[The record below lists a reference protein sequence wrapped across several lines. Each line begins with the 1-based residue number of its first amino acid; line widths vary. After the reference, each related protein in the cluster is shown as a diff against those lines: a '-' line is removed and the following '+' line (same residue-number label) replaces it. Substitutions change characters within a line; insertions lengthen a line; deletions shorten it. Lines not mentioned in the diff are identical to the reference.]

1 MNFPS
6 SPIIIETS
14 SFAQSGG
21 SAITNILEEFS
32 NFSVLRGGATFECKF
47 FTENIFALETALK
60 IGNGIDKAA
69 KVFLYNAYQASR
81 DSDYKNN
88 FGPEFLN
95 YTIEYIDSVTENYLG
110 AVHKDYDY
118 TFLDPAEHAIF
129 SKAQRLYNYKYGKRI
144 YEAYEPYQWKPSYIP
159 FGKVYYGN
167 FPNDFYDKT
176 HEYIEKV
183 FAPLYEKNKRYVL
196 ADALYSASIST
207 PQELMY
213 YKNSKALIANRDPR
227 DLYVMNKEIYGEWYM
242 PTWNVDRWIEYYRY
256 KRQCI
261 KPQKEN
267 NSENILHL
275 EFESLI
281 YNYEES
287 LEKIKKFLNLKD
299 SEHTKKRQIFIPEKS
314 KTNTQLFR
322 KYPKYA
328 KDIEKIEKELPEF
341 CYPYSETQIR
351 HFLPEEI
358 KGENRETLE
367 DIRKTVCIFQKTGKL
382 PFSNKQGAFL
392 FSKLGELIQNF
403 KDRKTI
409 FSKIKGIIK
418 LILFFPYYLAD
429 FYKQLKFLN
438 EYQTKNK
445 DKVVEFK

>member
-6 SPIIIETS
+6 SPIIIGTS

-60 IGNGIDKAA
+60 IGNGIDKAV
-69 KVFLYNAYQASR
+69 KTFLYNAQKASKEF
-81 DSDYKNN
+81 DYKNN

-118 TFLDPAEHAIF
+118 VFLDPAEHAIF

-299 SEHTKKRQIFIPEKS
+299 SEHTKKGRS
-314 KTNTQLFR
+314 LFR
-322 KYPKYA
+322 KNQK
-328 KDIEKIEKELPEF
+328 
-341 CYPYSETQIR
+341 QIR
-351 HFLPEEI
+351 SCL
-358 KGENRETLE
+358 EN
-367 DIRKTVCIFQKTGKL
+367 IRNMQK
-382 PFSNKQGAFL
+382 
-392 FSKLGELIQNF
+392 
-403 KDRKTI
+403 
-409 FSKIKGIIK
+409 
-418 LILFFPYYLAD
+418 IL
-429 FYKQLKFLN
+429 KK
-438 EYQTKNK
+438 
-445 DKVVEFK
+445 